1 LEVTPFDHTLKAE
14 FINEYYNM
22 TINFSKSREFM
33 PTNQRPQTLEI
44 EELEKVNEKVREL
57 SDIAGENAPS
67 FISNDKIAFMSND
80 NIIMCYQVFN
90 VEDGKK
96 QECFNV
102 A

>member
-1 LEVTPFDHTLKAE
+1 MAQD
-14 FINEYYNM
+14 
-22 TINFSKSREFM
+22 
-33 PTNQRPQTLEI
+33 QRPPTLEI

-90 VEDGKK
+90 VGEGRK
-96 QECFNV
+96 
-102 A
+102 